1 MSDYPIANPM
11 VILREELDGW
21 AVLFTPGSN
30 TTFALDPTSVFIWR
44 LLDGK
49 HDRQAILAQ
58 LAEHCHGGIPD
69 TAAADLETFLDE
81 LQAKS
86 LIESG

>member
-21 AVLFTPGSN
+21 AVLFTPESN
-30 TTFALDPTSVFIWR
+30 STFALDPTSAFIWR
-44 LLDGK
+44 LLNGK
-49 HDRQAILAQ
+49 HNRQAILTQ
-58 LAEHCHGGIPD
+58 LAEHCQGGIPD
-69 TAAADLETFLDE
+69 TAAADLDNFLAE

-86 LIESG
+86 LIESA